1 MFSVK
6 LGKEAARMTKRA
18 FVLWKLELKRTIRL
32 LPVILAEAVLLLSIL
47 GMIAFGAAKLL
58 YRDVPAIRI
67 TIAVIEKEKN
77 PLTDLL
83 LNYIQGME
91 SISELCQFLIVSEE
105 EGFAMLQE
113 GKAAAALV
121 LPEGMVEG
129 IMDGSNT
136 PVQVFFPEDAGME
149 SALLRELTDA
159 GVQMLRVAQ
168 AEIYGIYDTAK
179 TYGASEQLSV
189 LEMDI
194 DTANL
199 AFALDR
205 LALFR
210 VQEVSATGNLS
221 VMQYG
226 IASGAVFFLLL
237 LGMAC
242 YPVMQPYPAALRKQ
256 LVREG
261 IGAGG
266 QCFGKWLCGVCGMGI
281 GGLFFRLV
289 VKSVLTAGGFGAWLP
304 KAGAV
309 QAGTGLLILL
319 CTVTFIFLVFQLAGN
334 GTAAILLLFFL
345 TVIMQYFAGG
355 FLPSVFLPEAV
366 QKAGRFLPAAYLI
379 DAAGSLYTGTV
390 SGRTLGA
397 LCLFTVFFWGAAYG
411 MARWRMEK
419 EG

>member
-1 MFSVK
+1 M
-6 LGKEAARMTKRA
+6 MKRT
-18 FVLWKLELKRTIRL
+18 FVLWTLELKRTTRQ
-32 LPVILAEAVLLLSIL
+32 LPAMLAEAVLLLGIL
-47 GMIAFGAAKLL
+47 GMVAFGSVKLL
-58 YRDVPAIRI
+58 YRDAPAIQI

-83 LNYIQGME
+83 LNYVQGME
-91 SISELCQFLIVSEE
+91 SISEMCQFLIVSEE
-105 EGFAMLQE
+105 EGFSMLQE

-121 LPEGMVEG
+121 LPEDMVEG
-129 IMDGSNT
+129 IMDGSNV
-136 PVQVFFPEDAGME
+136 PVQVFFPEDAGLE
-149 SALLRELTDA
+149 SALLKELTDA

-179 TYGASEQLSV
+179 AYGALEQLSV
-189 LEMDI
+189 LETDI

-226 IASGAVFFLLL
+226 IASGVVFFLLL

-261 IGAGG
+261 IGVGG

-281 GGLFFRLV
+281 SGLFFWLIV
-289 VKSVLTAGGFGAWLP
+289 NSVLTAGGYGAWLP
-304 KAGAV
+304 KTGVA
-309 QAGTGLLILL
+309 QAGIGLLILL
-319 CTVTFIFLVFQLAGN
+319 CTVTFIFLVFQFAGN
-334 GTAAILLLFFL
+334 GTTAILFLFFL
-345 TVIMQYFAGG
+345 AVVMQYFAGG

-366 QKAGRFLPAAYLI
+366 QKVGRFLPTAYLI
-379 DAAGSLYTGTV
+379 DAAGSLYTGKV
-390 SGRTLGA
+390 SGGTVGS
-397 LCLFTVFFWGAAYG
+397 LCLFIVLFGGAAYG
-411 MARWRMEK
+411 IGRWRLAK

>member
-1 MFSVK
+1 M
-6 LGKEAARMTKRA
+6 KRT
-18 FVLWKLELKRTIRL
+18 FLLWKLELKKTIRQM
-32 LPVILAEAVLLLSIL
+32 PVMLVEAFLLLVLI
-47 GMIAFGAAKLL
+47 GMIAFGAAKLF
-58 YRDVPAIRI
+58 YQDAPAVRI
-67 TIAVIEKEKN
+67 TIAVIEKEEN

-83 LNYIQGME
+83 LYYVQGME
-91 SISELCQFLIVSEE
+91 SISALCQFLIVPEE

-129 IMDGSNT
+129 IMDGSNA
-136 PVQVFFPEDAGME
+136 PVQVIFPEDAGME

-179 TYGASEQLSV
+179 VYGALEQLAV
-189 LEMDI
+189 LEADI
-194 DTANL
+194 DAYNL

-210 VQEVSATGNLS
+210 EQRVSAVGNLS
-221 VMQYG
+221 VWQYG

-242 YPVMQPYPAALRKQ
+242 YPVMRPDAVVLQRL

-266 QCFGKWLCGVCGMGI
+266 QCLGKWLCGLCSMGVS
-281 GGLFFRLV
+281 GLFFQLAAEG
-289 VKSVLTAGGFGAWLP
+289 VLTAAGHGDWMPEIGA
-304 KAGAV
+304 A
-309 QAGTGLLILL
+309 QAGVCLLILL
-319 CTVTFIFLVFQLAGN
+319 CASAFIFLVFQLAGN
-334 GTAAILLLFFL
+334 GTAAVLLLFFL
-345 TVIMQYFAGG
+345 AVMMQYLAGG

-366 QKAGRFLPAAYLI
+366 QRAGSFLPAAYMI
-379 DAAGSLYTGTV
+379 DAAGSLYSGV
-390 SGRTLGA
+390 IGGRTLGL
-397 LCLFTVFFWGAAYG
+397 LCLFTVLFMGAACLAARLR
-411 MARWRMEK
+411 MAGEV
-419 EG
+419 